1 MPEVEALLRKEVEGV
16 DKVFFINWRVWYLLQ
31 TYMTNLKLTWYK
43 SRNTLPE
50 ATEGV
55 IDLNDLTS

>member
-31 TYMTNLKLTWYK
+31 TYTTNLKLTWYK
-43 SRNTLPE
+43 LRHTLPE

-55 IDLNDLTS
+55 IDLNDLTN